1 MLGLAFGIV
10 FLLTAAFAVLCSCGH
25 ASLGCNEEER
35 QALLRIKGSF
45 KDPSRLSSWEGT
57 TCCQWKGVGCNNLTG
72 HVVKL
77 DLRNPCY
84 PLQGDFQPNCKFY
97 DHVLEAQNVHPSI
110 LQLKY
115 LTYLDLSG
123 NRFHNTSIPA
133 CIQTLQ
139 HLQFLYL
146 SDSHFS
152 GRIPFNLGNL
162 TKLLLLDLSFNP
174 LLYADD
180 FYWISQLSSLQYLY
194 MSDVNL
200 DKAQNLLQ
208 SLNMLPSLIEIE
220 LRNCGLDKLHTHQH
234 ISTTNLS
241 RLEDLNLAENGLQ
254 TPFLDAFQNMTS
266 IAVIDLSHN
275 NLNSTPFWLET
286 CANLVSLFLDS
297 NALYGSLP
305 SVLKNLTSLVSLDL
319 SQNKFDSVPGWLGEL
334 KGLQYLSLS
343 GNDINHIEGSLASFL
358 GNCCHLQQLDMSRN
372 KIQSDALGN
381 HTQFECIRH
390 DLILLDLSH
399 NECNGPLPA
408 WLGQLENL
416 RSLIMT
422 DSNLEGSL
430 PCAILTKLVNLENL
444 VLSNN
449 NFNGSLPDCIGELVS
464 LKILILASNHFDG
477 IIPRSSVQLVS
488 LTDLDLSRNSLNGII
503 PHNIG
508 ELQNLSTLYLSENK
522 LHGNIPF
529 SLSQLLNLQN
539 LDISL
544 NHLENL
550 VSDIRWP
557 RQLVYLNLTDN
568 RISGSLSQDISDSLP
583 NVGYLLLGNNLISG
597 PIPNSLCRIGSLY
610 NLDLSGNML
619 VGEIPNCWSV
629 TQRLGVINLQSNK
642 LSGVIPS
649 SLGNLPTLA
658 WLHLNN
664 NSLHGSFPS
673 SLRNL
678 NQLLI
683 LDVGENHL
691 SGIIPSWMGN
701 IFSSMQILRLR
712 QNRLNG
718 TIPLQLC
725 QLSALQILDLSNNK
739 LMGRIPHCIGNL
751 TGMASK
757 KNISANQ
764 PNRTIEWYEQEVIV
778 VMKGREL
785 EYTRNLK
792 LVVTLDLSNNNL
804 IGSIPEGI
812 TSFRALLS
820 LNLSY
825 NLLTGHIPKRIG
837 DMKSL
842 ESLDLSHNQLSGAI
856 SETINGLSWLS
867 HLNLSYNNLSGPIP
881 QGPQLST
888 LDDPSIYGG
897 NSFLCGPPLP
907 NKCFDDDFQGGD
919 EDEEKDQKD
928 KVEKL
933 WFYFVIAL
941 GYFMGFWAV
950 SGSLLLQSN
959 WRLAYFQY
967 IEESTQRINV
977 SLTIHLATFK
987 ERLTG
992 MVVLSDTLW

>member
-1 MLGLAFGIV
+1 MLGLSFAIV
-10 FLLTAAFAVLCSCGH
+10 FLLTAAFAMLCSCGH
-25 ASLGCNEEER
+25 ATLGCNEEER

-45 KDPSRLSSWEGT
+45 KDPSSLSSWEGT

-97 DHVLEAQNVHPSI
+97 DHVLEAQHLHPSI

-123 NRFHNTSIPA
+123 NRFHNSSIPA
-133 CIQTLQ
+133 SIQTLQ
-139 HLQFLYL
+139 HLQVLYL

-162 TKLLLLDLSFNP
+162 TKLLILDLSFNP

-180 FYWISQLSSLQYLY
+180 LYWISQLSSLQYLY

-343 GNDINHIEGSLASFL
+343 GNDVHQIEGSLASLL

-381 HTQFECIRH
+381 HIQFECIRH
-390 DLILLDLSH
+390 DLMYLDLSY
-399 NECNGPLPA
+399 NEFNGSLPA

-416 RSLIMT
+416 SSLIMT
-422 DSNLEGSL
+422 DSNLVGSL
-430 PCAILTKLVNLENL
+430 PCAIITKLVHLENL

-449 NFNGSLPDCIGELVS
+449 NFNGSLPDCIGDLVS

-477 IIPRSSVQLVS
+477 IIPRSLVQLVS
-488 LTDLDLSRNSLNGII
+488 LTDLDLSRNSLNGTI

-508 ELQNLSTLYLSENK
+508 QLQNLSTLYLSENK
-522 LHGNIPF
+522 LHGNIPY
-529 SLSQLLNLQN
+529 SLSQLLNLHN
-539 LDISL
+539 LDMSL
-544 NHLENL
+544 NRLENL

-557 RQLVYLNLTDN
+557 RQLYYINLTN
-568 RISGSLSQDISDSLP
+568 NHICGSLQQDISDSLP
-583 NVGYLLLGNNLISG
+583 SVGYLLLGNNLISG
-597 PIPNSLCRIGSLY
+597 HIPNSLCRIDSLY
-610 NLDLSGNML
+610 SLDLSGNML
-619 VGEIPNCWSV
+619 AGGIPNCWSV
-629 TQRLGVINLQSNK
+629 TQRFGVINLASNK

-649 SLGNLPTLA
+649 SLGNLSTLA

-664 NSLHGSFPS
+664 NSLHGEFPS

-678 NQLLI
+678 SQLLI
-683 LDVGENHL
+683 LDVGENDL

-701 IFSSMQILRLR
+701 IFSSMQILRLP

-718 TIPLQLC
+718 TIPLKLC
-725 QLSALQILDLSNNK
+725 QLSALQVLDLSNNN
-739 LMGRIPHCIGNL
+739 LMGPIPHCIGNL

-757 KNISANQ
+757 KNISVNQ
-764 PNRTIEWYEQEVIV
+764 PVEWYEQDVRV

-785 EYTRNLK
+785 EYTRTLN

-812 TSFRALLS
+812 TSLGALLN

-825 NLLTGHIPKRIG
+825 NLLSGHIPKRIG

-842 ESLDLSHNQLSGAI
+842 ESLDLSHNKLSGAI
-856 SETINGLSWLS
+856 SESISSLSWLS

-881 QGPQLST
+881 IGTQLST
-888 LDDPSIYGG
+888 FDSFMYAG
-897 NSFLCGPPLP
+897 NTFLCGPPLP
-907 NKCFDDDFQGGD
+907 NKCSDDNLQHGND
-919 EDEEKDQKD
+919 DEEKDQKED

-941 GYFMGFWAV
+941 GYFIGFWAV
-950 SGSLLLQSN
+950 SGSLLLKRS

>member
-1 MLGLAFGIV
+1 MLGLPFTIV

-25 ASLGCNEEER
+25 APLGCNEEER

-45 KDPSRLSSWEGT
+45 KDPSSLSSWEGT
-57 TCCQWKGVGCNNLTG
+57 SCCQWKGVGCNNVTG

-97 DHVLEAQNVHPSI
+97 DHVLEAQHVHPSI

-115 LTYLDLSG
+115 LSYLDLSG

-133 CIQTLQ
+133 FIQTLQ

-152 GRIPFNLGNL
+152 GRIPYNLGNL
-162 TKLLLLDLSFNP
+162 TKLIILDLSFNP

-241 RLEDLNLAENGLQ
+241 KLEDLNLAENGLQ
-254 TPFLDAFQNMTS
+254 SPFLDAFQNMTS

-286 CANLVSLFLDS
+286 CANLDSLFLDS
-297 NALYGSLP
+297 NAFYGSLP
-305 SVLKNLTSLVSLDL
+305 SALQNLTSLVSLDL
-319 SQNKFDSVPGWLGEL
+319 SHNKFDSVPGWLGEL

-343 GNDINHIEGSLASFL
+343 GNDVNHIEGSLASLL
-358 GNCCHLQQLDMSRN
+358 GNCCHLQQLNMSRN

-381 HTQFECIRH
+381 HIQSECIRH
-390 DLILLDLSH
+390 DLRLLDLSH
-399 NECNGPLPA
+399 NECNGHLPA
-408 WLGQLENL
+408 WLEQLENL

-430 PCAILTKLVNLENL
+430 PCDILTKLVNLENL
-444 VLSNN
+444 VVSNN
-449 NFNGSLPDCIGELVS
+449 NFTGSLPDCIGELVS
-464 LKILILASNHFDG
+464 LKILILSSNHFDG
-477 IIPRSSVQLVS
+477 IIPRSLVQLVS
-488 LTDLDLSRNSLNGII
+488 LTDIDLSRNSLNGTI

-508 ELQNLSTLYLSENK
+508 QLKNLSTLYLSENK

-529 SLSQLLNLQN
+529 SLSQLLNLHN

-568 RISGSLSQDISDSLP
+568 RISGSLPQNISDSLP

-629 TQRLGVINLQSNK
+629 TQRLGVINLASNK

-664 NSLHGSFPS
+664 NSLHEGFPS

-683 LDVGENHL
+683 LDAGENHL

-725 QLSALQILDLSNNK
+725 QLSALQILDLSKNN
-739 LMGRIPHCIGNL
+739 LIGPIPHCIGNL

-757 KNISANQ
+757 KNIAVNQ
-764 PNRTIEWYEQEVIV
+764 PTRSVEWYEQEVRV
-778 VMKGREL
+778 FMKGREL

-812 TSFRALLS
+812 TSLGALLS

-825 NLLTGHIPKRIG
+825 NRLSGHIPKRIG

-842 ESLDLSHNQLSGAI
+842 ESLDLSHDQLSGAI
-856 SETINGLSWLS
+856 SESITSLTWLS

-881 QGPQLST
+881 IGTQLST
-888 LDDPSIYGG
+888 FDDSFIYGG
-897 NSFLCGPPLP
+897 NTFLCGPPLP
-907 NKCFDDDFQGGD
+907 NKCSDDNLQPDND
-919 EDEEKDQKD
+919 NEEKYQKED

-933 WFYFVIAL
+933 LFYFVIAL
-941 GYFMGFWAV
+941 GYFIGFWAV
-950 SGSLLLQSN
+950 TGSLLLRRS

-967 IEESTQRINV
+967 IDESTRRIKV
-977 SLTIHLATFK
+977 SLAIHLATFK
-987 ERLTG
+987 ERWTG
-992 MVVLSDTLW
+992 IHEAE